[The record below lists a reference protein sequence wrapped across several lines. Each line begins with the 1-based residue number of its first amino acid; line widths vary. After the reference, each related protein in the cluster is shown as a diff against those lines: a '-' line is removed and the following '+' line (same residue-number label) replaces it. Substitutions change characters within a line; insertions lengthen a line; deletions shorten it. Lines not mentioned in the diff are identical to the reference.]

1 MIHEGEIL
9 GGVYQVMEQI
19 GHGGTGL
26 VFKAWHRN
34 LRKYVVIK
42 RVQMGT
48 GNLEALR
55 AETDILKNLR
65 HTNIPQVYDFLVRDG
80 EVFTVMDFIEG
91 KGLEDLIGAG
101 RRLPERLPAGGGP
114 PWRSRWEALACWNR
128 RWNRSR
134 R

>member
-65 HTNIPQVYDFLVRDG
+65 HTNIPQVYDFLVRD
-80 EVFTVMDFIEG
+80 E
-91 KGLEDLIGAG
+91 IGRAHV
-101 RRLPERLPAGGGP
+101 
-114 PWRSRWEALACWNR
+114 
-128 RWNRSR
+128 
-134 R
+134 